1 MIRSTFSSFTTA
13 TLALQANQRALDVVG
28 QNIANINTE
37 GYTRQRVDLVSFNLN
52 GSSYANPVVNT
63 NVGYGVQISGISQ
76 LRDPFLDIQYRNQIP
91 KVATADAKQSA
102 LDMLADIFDETD
114 SEGIKHSIEMLR
126 SSINDMNLSVNSESD
141 TIIRA
146 RCQTLINLISVKAT
160 EQKDVR
166 EDITSNLE
174 NTYIPDVN
182 NLLKDI
188 SELNQS
194 IWNSQVL
201 GNPALELQDQRNTKL
216 DTLASYLPIRVTYK
230 DVAIS
235 SDTTLS
241 WPQVSFVGADGTKH
255 DLINGNNGE
264 SYASLSYNKVDDKH
278 VSISLQPA
286 GTTSPDDV
294 KDITNNLKNGTLEG
308 CIQML
313 NQSADLDRPPT
324 DTRGLGYY
332 EQTFNAFVDTFAKT
346 MNSLN
351 SYDVLDA
358 DGNLLETVKQPLF
371 TVAGGSVDADGNVL
385 DASGNP
391 AKFTADTISINPDW
405 MNGKVSIV
413 TSQTVKQGDTS
424 TSTATDNLARMIAAL
439 DDQTRS
445 FTVEIPVLD
454 ADGNPSTDVDGKPIT
469 ISHEY
474 FKGNFSQCYA
484 NLENVMGIDS
494 KSNKSSLETH
504 IAVVQKTMDN
514 RDALSGVSMDE
525 EGISIL
531 QYQRSYSAASRLM
544 TALDQMLDTLINST
558 GVVGR

>member
-1 MIRSTFSSFTTA
+1 
-13 TLALQANQRALDVVG
+13 
-28 QNIANINTE
+28 
-37 GYTRQRVDLVSFNLN
+37 
-52 GSSYANPVVNT
+52 
-63 NVGYGVQISGISQ
+63 
-76 LRDPFLDIQYRNQIP
+76 
-91 KVATADAKQSA
+91 
-102 LDMLADIFDETD
+102 
-114 SEGIKHSIEMLR
+114 
-126 SSINDMNLSVNSESD
+126 
-141 TIIRA
+141 
-146 RCQTLINLISVKAT
+146 
-160 EQKDVR
+160 
-166 EDITSNLE
+166 
-174 NTYIPDVN
+174 
-182 NLLKDI
+182 
-188 SELNQS
+188 
-194 IWNSQVL
+194 
-201 GNPALELQDQRNTKL
+201 
-216 DTLASYLPIRVTYK
+216 
-230 DVAIS
+230 
-235 SDTTLS
+235 
-241 WPQVSFVGADGTKH
+241 
-255 DLINGNNGE
+255 
-264 SYASLSYNKVDDKH
+264 
-278 VSISLQPA
+278 
-286 GTTSPDDV
+286 
-294 KDITNNLKNGTLEG
+294 
-308 CIQML
+308 ML

-358 DGNLLETVKQPLF
+358 DGNLVETVKQPLF
-371 TVAGGSVDADGNVL
+371 TVAGGSVDANGNVL
-385 DASGNP
+385 DADGNP
-391 AKFTADTISINPDW
+391 ATFTADTISINPDW

-445 FTVEIPVLD
+445 FTVEITNS
-454 ADGNPSTDVDGKPIT
+454 DGTKSNV
-469 ISHEY
+469 EF

-504 IAVVQKTMDN
+504 IAVVQKTMNN